1 MNARTN
7 HDLVAI
13 CSVTEMAAQLGLSRS
28 RFYQLMKAG
37 VFPPP
42 VRCERMNRPF
52 YPADLQQRCMEI
64 RRTRIGLNGEP
75 VLFYTKRHEG
85 KSCRRSDREH
95 EKLADA
101 LRKIGLTVTAGQVK
115 KAIEAMYP
123 EGIGKQPN
131 LDVILGD
138 LFRHLSGECPHG
150 V

>member
-1 MNARTN
+1 MNARTKD
-7 HDLVAI
+7 DLVAI
-13 CSVTEMAAQLGLSRS
+13 CSVTEMAAKLKLSRS
-28 RFYQLMKAG
+28 RFYQLMEAG

-52 YPADLQQRCMEI
+52 YPADLQQRCTEI
-64 RRTRIGLNGEP
+64 RRTRIGLNGQP
-75 VLFYTKRHEG
+75 VLFYSKRYEG

-101 LRKIGLTVTAGQVK
+101 LRDMGLTVTVRQVK
-115 KAIEAMYP
+115 KAIEAVYP

-131 LDVILGD
+131 LNVILGD
-138 LFRHLSGECPHG
+138 LFRHLSGECPNG